1 MARRRRTPTTEWVMA
16 AAMWTLTG
24 SLFGISLWVQPS
36 VAPVS
41 SDASDPRRPIETT
54 HAQRTA
60 VLWVM
65 RENVRSIHQMLAAQA
80 QGEPKRVA
88 ALAAAASDAR
98 NDQRARD
105 AFPDGAPRLWS
116 ELGRQADTRLVGLAD
131 PPMTTSTELWAGLGH
146 AMEAC
151 VDCHVR
157 YRLE

>member
-1 MARRRRTPTTEWVMA
+1 MARRRRTPTHEWVMA

-24 SLFGISLWVQPS
+24 LVLGISLWGQSAATPAS
-36 VAPVS
+36 VPP
-41 SDASDPRRPIETT
+41 SDPRRPIQATL
-54 HAQRTA
+54 AQRTA

-65 RENVRSIHQMLAAQA
+65 RENLRSIHQMLAAQA
-80 QGEPKRVA
+80 QGQHERVV

-116 ELGRQADTRLVGLAD
+116 ELGRQADTRLVGLAQQ
-131 PPMTTSTELWAGLGH
+131 PLNTAPELWTGLGH
-146 AMEAC
+146 AMEPC